1 MWLGMKIKLTDKLS
15 ILQVN
20 DHFRDWNMLDDERV
34 CLLCGRRFSGHEVLI
49 STADEEVEMHCPTPD
64 CKSGVHQWI
73 YPVNPLISE
82 KTYQDWWHALGR
94 KPFRGRRRRRRCALS
109 STHLKFMIAPTL
121 TTDGF
126 SSATDE
132 ALMGAITDR
141 NESAL
146 AALYERHGETLRS
159 IIESVIHEQA
169 EAEDVL
175 QETLLQ
181 IWKQAQNYAPRVGK
195 PLGWLTTITRRR
207 AIDRLRRRQAYIR
220 VKDRYQEQIN
230 ELPNGASTTVD
241 GDEEMERADL
251 RRYLREQMSA
261 LPKFQRQAV
270 ELSFFTGM
278 SHREIAASTDNP
290 LGTVKT
296 RLELGLQKLHAWLKP
311 VQHKI

>member
-1 MWLGMKIKLTDKLS
+1 
-15 ILQVN
+15 
-20 DHFRDWNMLDDERV
+20 
-34 CLLCGRRFSGHEVLI
+34 
-49 STADEEVEMHCPTPD
+49 
-64 CKSGVHQWI
+64 
-73 YPVNPLISE
+73 
-82 KTYQDWWHALGR
+82 
-94 KPFRGRRRRRRCALS
+94 
-109 STHLKFMIAPTL
+109 
-121 TTDGF
+121 
-126 SSATDE
+126 
-132 ALMGAITDR
+132 MGAITDR
-141 NESAL
+141 DENAL
-146 AALYERHGETLRS
+146 EALYQRHGDTLRS

-230 ELPNGASTTVD
+230 ELPGGASTTVD
-241 GDEEMERADL
+241 GDEAMERADL
-251 RRYLREQMSA
+251 RRYLREQMFA
-261 LPKFQRQAV
+261 LPEFQRQAL
-270 ELSFFTGM
+270 ELSFFRGM
-278 SHREIAASTDNP
+278 SHREIAASTRNP

>member
-1 MWLGMKIKLTDKLS
+1 MAVSGEPSSFRYELGKLVASTELKPWIGT
-15 ILQVN
+15 ILPPVPT
-20 DHFRDWNMLDDERV
+20 NMIEPTQDVRS
-34 CLLCGRRFSGHEVLI
+34 FS
-49 STADEEVEMHCPTPD
+49 A
-64 CKSGVHQWI
+64 
-73 YPVNPLISE
+73 
-82 KTYQDWWHALGR
+82 
-94 KPFRGRRRRRRCALS
+94 
-109 STHLKFMIAPTL
+109 
-121 TTDGF
+121 
-126 SSATDE
+126 ATDE

-141 NESAL
+141 DENAL
-146 AALYERHGETLRS
+146 EALYQRHGETLRS

-230 ELPNGASTTVD
+230 ELPGGASTTVD
-241 GDEEMERADL
+241 GEEKMERADL
-251 RRYLREQMSA
+251 RCYLREQMSA
-261 LPKFQRQAV
+261 LPEFQRQAL
-270 ELSFFTGM
+270 ELSFFRGM
-278 SHREIAASTDNP
+278 SHREIAASTKNP

>member
-1 MWLGMKIKLTDKLS
+1 
-15 ILQVN
+15 
-20 DHFRDWNMLDDERV
+20 
-34 CLLCGRRFSGHEVLI
+34 
-49 STADEEVEMHCPTPD
+49 
-64 CKSGVHQWI
+64 
-73 YPVNPLISE
+73 
-82 KTYQDWWHALGR
+82 
-94 KPFRGRRRRRRCALS
+94 
-109 STHLKFMIAPTL
+109 MIAPTI

-126 SSATDE
+126 SSASDE

-146 AALYERHGETLRS
+146 AALYQRHGETLRS
-159 IIESVIHEQA
+159 VIESVIHEQA

-251 RRYLREQMSA
+251 RRFLREQMSDLPECSLRA
-261 LPKFQRQAV
+261 L
-270 ELSFFTGM
+270 
-278 SHREIAASTDNP
+278 
-290 LGTVKT
+290 
-296 RLELGLQKLHAWLKP
+296 
-311 VQHKI
+311 

>member
-1 MWLGMKIKLTDKLS
+1 
-15 ILQVN
+15 
-20 DHFRDWNMLDDERV
+20 
-34 CLLCGRRFSGHEVLI
+34 
-49 STADEEVEMHCPTPD
+49 
-64 CKSGVHQWI
+64 
-73 YPVNPLISE
+73 
-82 KTYQDWWHALGR
+82 
-94 KPFRGRRRRRRCALS
+94 
-109 STHLKFMIAPTL
+109 MIAPTL
-121 TTDGF
+121 TTEGF

-141 NESAL
+141 DENAL
-146 AALYERHGETLRS
+146 AALYQRHGETLRS

-220 VKDRYQEQIN
+220 VKDRFQEQIN

-251 RRYLREQMSA
+251 RRYLRNQMSA
-261 LPKFQRQAV
+261 LPEFQRQAL
-270 ELSFFTGM
+270 ELSFFTGIGQDASRAWTPKIARLAKASATQDLTCRSRHTCGRRM
-278 SHREIAASTDNP
+278 CRGPVRENVGVPAS
-290 LGTVKT
+290 
-296 RLELGLQKLHAWLKP
+296 LKIRRSFRSTGRGIP
-311 VQHKI
+311 WRVP